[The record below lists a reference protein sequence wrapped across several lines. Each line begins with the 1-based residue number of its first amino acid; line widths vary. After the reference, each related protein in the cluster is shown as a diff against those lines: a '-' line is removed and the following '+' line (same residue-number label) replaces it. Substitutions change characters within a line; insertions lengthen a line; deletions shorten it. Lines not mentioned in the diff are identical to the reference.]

1 MFEIIS
7 IRYELAE
14 DDLSEVLGDTV
25 RCKVPIENGM
35 EFATEREA
43 LKYAAK
49 RLGYDIPY
57 LKWGAL
63 RPDPGILDEVDS
75 TDGKTF
81 RLYEYTVDFNVD
93 NQFRQINPKD
103 FQVGSDNWRKWKNGE
118 IDLYAMNIMVGLIN
132 KDIKIVR
139 FT

>member
-25 RCKVPIENGM
+25 RCQVPFDKGM
-35 EFATEREA
+35 EFESAEEA

-49 RLGYDIPY
+49 RLGYDIPFT
-57 LKWGAL
+57 KWGAL
-63 RPDPGILDEVDS
+63 RPDINLMDKVECA
-75 TDGKTF
+75 DGQTF
-81 RLYEYTVDFNVD
+81 RYYEYAVDFSVD
-93 NQFRQINPKD
+93 NRFMQIKPED
-103 FQVGSDNWRKWKNGE
+103 FQVGSDNWRKWENKE
-118 IDLYAMNIMVGLIN
+118 IDLYDMNIFVGLIS
-132 KDIKIVR
+132 KDIKVVR

>member
-1 MFEIIS
+1 MFKIIS

-25 RCKVPIENGM
+25 RCQVPFDKGM
-35 EFATEREA
+35 EFESAEEA

-49 RLGYDIPY
+49 RLGYDIPFV
-57 LKWGAL
+57 KWGAL
-63 RPDPGILDEVDS
+63 RPHRGILDEVDA

-81 RLYEYTVDFNVD
+81 RLYEYVVDFNVD
-93 NQFRQINPKD
+93 NRFRQIKPED
-103 FQVGSDNWRKWKNGE
+103 FQVGSDNWRKWENKE
-118 IDLYAMNIMVGLIN
+118 IDLYDMNIFVGLISN
-132 KDIKIVR
+132 DIEVVR

>member
-1 MFEIIS
+1 MFEIIN

-14 DDLSEVLGDTV
+14 DDLSEVLGDAV
-25 RCKVPIENGM
+25 RCQVPFDKGM
-35 EFATEREA
+35 EFESAEEA

-49 RLGYDIPY
+49 RLGYDTPFV
-57 LKWGAL
+57 KWGAL
-63 RPDPGILDEVDS
+63 RPHRGILDEVDA

-81 RLYEYTVDFNVD
+81 RLYEYVVDFNVD

-103 FQVGSDNWRKWKNGE
+103 FQVGSDNWRKWKNKE
-118 IDLYAMNIMVGLIN
+118 IDLYDMNIFVGLIS
-132 KDIKIVR
+132 KDIEVVR